1 MPTACSIH
9 TSMHTRADT
18 HTHTHT
24 LHIPCHCVADVC
36 WGLPRHQHPHQ
47 RSGVASSA
55 VQQQQVVVPWCCWLR
70 WWCSS
75 PATAYST
82 DPAEDL
88 HQLRQV
94 VLDSGSII
102 HACLGK
108 QEGPVQARRETRE
121 RKAYVNM
128 HVPPFSFQIE

>member
-1 MPTACSIH
+1 MYLCVLPVPTACSIH

-75 PATAYST
+75 PATASST

-94 VLDSGSII
+94 VLDSGSIVWENR
-102 HACLGK
+102 K
-108 QEGPVQARRETRE
+108 VQYKREERQERE
-121 RKAYVNM
+121 R
-128 HVPPFSFQIE
+128 PT